1 MGNKCVRRLPQWQA
15 DEPKRVGAGRR
26 LLGALADGL
35 VEWIWPA
42 TGAAGQRS
50 GGLAGHYDLPT
61 YRRRGIR
68 IPELDREG

>member
-1 MGNKCVRRLPQWQA
+1 MSNKCVRRPPPWQA
-15 DEPKRVGAGRR
+15 DEPKRVGGGRR

-42 TGAAGQRS
+42 SSPAGQRPA
-50 GGLAGHYDLPT
+50 GLAGHYDLPT
-61 YRRRGIR
+61 YRRLGIR